1 MVVGMESAG
10 SVLKGG
16 RLLQLL
22 SGQMSGRKLVWVRQA
37 LICLSQ
43 TSQDL
48 TLLQTVT
55 AKVCLLSWGHGPP
68 GHPQI
73 VYQNYFLW

>member
-10 SVLKGG
+10 SVFKGG

-43 TSQDL
+43 ATQDL
-48 TLLQTVT
+48 PLLQTVT
-55 AKVCLLSWGHGPP
+55 AKVCLLSWGHGHP